1 MLGGTPGAPGEGTL
15 VLEFPVFPVLVGRTR
30 DYQVV
35 LVDPGA
41 SAGLSATNGLEV
53 RYGD

>member
-1 MLGGTPGAPGEGTL
+1 VNA
-15 VLEFPVFPVLVGRTR
+15 VLAGLTF

-41 SAGLSATNGLEV
+41 SAGLSATNGLEI
-53 RYGD
+53 RFGGGL